1 MNQILAE
8 IPASLILLI
17 VTLVVAVCTV
27 VYVAIAE
34 RQRRDTLQ
42 RVTPDMEAA
51 RLAERLLLNDDA
63 SASSRLASWLRER
76 MPEGLITDEANGSKL
91 VHAGFDGAAAPV
103 IFSAIRIVAALLIPV
118 LAFVAAPRDN
128 PTWLAV
134 SLVMGVV
141 AGIAGPQAV
150 LDRLATNRQD
160 RIRLG
165 VPDALD
171 LLVVCVEAG
180 VSLDAAII
188 RVARDLSNVRPE
200 LALEFA
206 QVVRRVNA
214 GMPRDRALQGLAART
229 GVDELRTL
237 VSSMIQTE
245 RLGTSIARVLR
256 VNAESL
262 RTRRRQRAEKR
273 AAEAA
278 LKMIF
283 PLALFLLPALL
294 AVIVGPAAI
303 TVVQQLGELAK

>member
-1 MNQILAE
+1 MAGL
-8 IPASLILLI
+8 PLSLLFL
-17 VTLVVAVCTV
+17 VGTVVVAVCTV

-34 RQRRDTLQ
+34 RERRDMMQ
-42 RVTPDMEAA
+42 RVSPESDPA
-51 RLAERLLLNDDA
+51 RLAERLLLNEDA
-63 SASSRLASWLRER
+63 KASSRVAAWLRER
-76 MPEGLITDEANGSKL
+76 MPEGFISDEASSSKL
-91 VHAGFDGAAAPV
+91 VHAGFDGTAAPV
-103 IFSAIRIVAALLIPV
+103 IYSAIRIAAALLLPV
-118 LAFVAAPRDN
+118 LAFVAAPRDE
-128 PTWLAV
+128 PMWLAV
-134 SLVMGVV
+134 SILMGIIAGV
-141 AGIAGPQAV
+141 AGPLAV
-150 LDRLATNRQD
+150 VDRLAQNRQD
-160 RIRLG
+160 RIRRA

-188 RVARDLSNVRPE
+188 RVARDLANVRPE

-214 GMPRDRALQGLAART
+214 GMPRERALQTLAQRT

-237 VSSMIQTE
+237 VSSMVQTE

-256 VNAESL
+256 VNSESL
-262 RTRRRQRAEKR
+262 RVRRRQKAEKK

-294 AVIVGPAAI
+294 AVIVGPAAL
-303 TVVQQLGELAK
+303 TVASQLGNLSK

>member
-1 MNQILAE
+1 MLPELPIT
-8 IPASLILLI
+8 LILLI
-17 VTLVVAVCTV
+17 VTLIVAVCTV
-27 VYVAIAE
+27 VYVAIAD
-34 RQRRDTLQ
+34 RQRRETLQ
-42 RVTPDMEAA
+42 RVSPDLEAT
-51 RLAERLLLNDDA
+51 RLAERLLLNEDA
-63 SASSRLASWLRER
+63 TASSRLAAWLRER
-76 MPEGLITDEANGSKL
+76 MPEGLVADTSFSAKL

-103 IFSAIRIVAALLIPV
+103 IFSAIRIVAALFVPV

-128 PTWLAV
+128 PTYLAV
-134 SLVMGVV
+134 SIVMGLV

-160 RIRLG
+160 RIRRA

-214 GMPRDRALQGLAART
+214 GMPRDRALQGLAVRT

-237 VSSMIQTE
+237 VSSMVQTE

-256 VNAESL
+256 VNAETL
-262 RTRRRQRAEKR
+262 RVRRRQKAEKR

-283 PLALFLLPALL
+283 PLALFLLPALM
-294 AVIVGPAAI
+294 AVIVGPAGI
-303 TVVQQLGELAK
+303 TVARELGNLGR

>member
-1 MNQILAE
+1 MLSQVPITL
-8 IPASLILLI
+8 LLLVVTLI
-17 VTLVVAVCTV
+17 VAVATV

-34 RQRRDTLQ
+34 RQRKETLQ
-42 RVTPDMEAA
+42 RVSPDLEAA
-51 RLAERLLLNDDA
+51 RLAERLLLNEDA
-63 SASSRLASWLRER
+63 TASSRLAAWLRER
-76 MPEGLITDEANGSKL
+76 MPESFVSDSSFTGKL
-91 VHAGFDGAAAPV
+91 VHAGFDGSAAPV
-103 IFSAIRIVAALLIPV
+103 IFSAIRIVAAVLVPV

-128 PTWLAV
+128 ATWLAV
-134 SLVMGVV
+134 AVVMGLV

-160 RIRLG
+160 RIRRA

-262 RTRRRQRAEKR
+262 RLRRRQKAEKR

-283 PLALFLLPALL
+283 PLALFLLPALM

-303 TVVQQLGELAK
+303 TVVRELGNLAK

>member
-1 MNQILAE
+1 MAE
-8 IPASLILLI
+8 IPLTLIF
-17 VTLVVAVCTV
+17 LVLTVIVAVSTM

-34 RQRRDTLQ
+34 RERKETLQ
-42 RVTPDMEAA
+42 RVSPDLEAS
-51 RLAERLLLNDDA
+51 RLAERLLLNEDA
-63 SASSRLASWLRER
+63 TASSRLASWLRDR
-76 MPEGLITDEANGSKL
+76 MPESFVSDTSNVHKL

-103 IFSAIRIVAALLIPV
+103 IFSAVRIASALLMPV
-118 LAFVAAPRDN
+118 LSFVAAPRDN
-128 PTWLAV
+128 PVWLAV
-134 SLVMGVV
+134 SVVMGLVV
-141 AGIAGPQAV
+141 GVAGPQAV
-150 LDRLATNRQD
+150 LDRLAAQRQE
-160 RIRLG
+160 RIRRS

-180 VSLDAAII
+180 VSLDAAIL

-214 GMPRDRALQGLAART
+214 GMPRDRALLSLSQRT

-237 VSSMIQTE
+237 VASMIQTE

-256 VNAESL
+256 VNSESL
-262 RTRRRQRAEKR
+262 RLRRRQKAEKR

-294 AVIVGPAAI
+294 AVILGPAAI
-303 TVVQQLGELAK
+303 TVIGQLGSLSQ

>member
-1 MNQILAE
+1 MAE
-8 IPASLILLI
+8 IPLTLIF
-17 VTLVVAVCTV
+17 LVLTVIVAVSTM

-34 RQRRDTLQ
+34 RERKETLQ
-42 RVTPDMEAA
+42 RVSPDLEAS
-51 RLAERLLLNDDA
+51 RLAERLLLNEDA
-63 SASSRLASWLRER
+63 TASSRLASWLRDR
-76 MPEGLITDEANGSKL
+76 MPESFVSDTSNVHKL

-103 IFSAIRIVAALLIPV
+103 IFSAVRIASALLMPV
-118 LAFVAAPRDN
+118 LSFVAAPRDN
-128 PTWLAV
+128 PVWLAV
-134 SLVMGVV
+134 SVVMGLVV
-141 AGIAGPQAV
+141 GVAGPQAV
-150 LDRLATNRQD
+150 LDRLASARQE
-160 RIRLG
+160 RIRRS

-180 VSLDAAII
+180 VSLDAAIL

-214 GMPRDRALQGLAART
+214 GMPRDRALLSLSQRT

-237 VSSMIQTE
+237 VASMIQTE

-256 VNAESL
+256 VNSESL
-262 RTRRRQRAEKR
+262 RLRRRQKAERR

-294 AVIVGPAAI
+294 AVILGPAAI
-303 TVVQQLGELAK
+303 TVIGQLGSLSQ

>member
-1 MNQILAE
+1 MAE
-8 IPASLILLI
+8 IPLTLIF
-17 VTLVVAVCTV
+17 LVLTVIVAVSTM

-34 RQRRDTLQ
+34 RERKETLQ
-42 RVTPDMEAA
+42 RVSPDLEAS
-51 RLAERLLLNDDA
+51 RLAERLLLNEDA
-63 SASSRLASWLRER
+63 TASSRLASWLRDR
-76 MPEGLITDEANGSKL
+76 MPESFVSDTSNVHKL

-103 IFSAIRIVAALLIPV
+103 IFSAVRIASALLMPV
-118 LAFVAAPRDN
+118 LSFVAAPRDN
-128 PTWLAV
+128 PVWLAV
-134 SLVMGVV
+134 SVVMGLVV
-141 AGIAGPQAV
+141 GVAGPQAV
-150 LDRLATNRQD
+150 LDRLAAQRQE
-160 RIRLG
+160 RIRRS

-180 VSLDAAII
+180 VSLDAAIL

-214 GMPRDRALQGLAART
+214 GMPRDRALLSLSQRT

-237 VSSMIQTE
+237 VASMIQTE

-256 VNAESL
+256 VNSESL
-262 RTRRRQRAEKR
+262 RLRRRQKAEKR

-294 AVIVGPAAI
+294 AVILGPAAI
-303 TVVQQLGELAK
+303 TVIGQLGSLAQ

>member
-1 MNQILAE
+1 MAE
-8 IPASLILLI
+8 IPLTLIF
-17 VTLVVAVCTV
+17 LVLTVIVAVSTM

-34 RQRRDTLQ
+34 RERKETLQ
-42 RVTPDMEAA
+42 RVSPDLEAS
-51 RLAERLLLNDDA
+51 RLAERLLLNEDA
-63 SASSRLASWLRER
+63 TASSRLASWLRDR
-76 MPEGLITDEANGSKL
+76 MPESFVSDTSNVHKL

-103 IFSAIRIVAALLIPV
+103 IFSAVRIASALLMPV

-128 PTWLAV
+128 PVWLAV
-134 SLVMGVV
+134 SVVMGLVV
-141 AGIAGPQAV
+141 GVAGPQAV
-150 LDRLATNRQD
+150 LDRLAAQRQE
-160 RIRLG
+160 RIRRS

-180 VSLDAAII
+180 VSLDAAIL

-214 GMPRDRALQGLAART
+214 GMPRDRALLSLSQRT

-237 VSSMIQTE
+237 VASMIQTE

-256 VNAESL
+256 VNSESL
-262 RTRRRQRAEKR
+262 RLRRRQKAEKR

-294 AVIVGPAAI
+294 AVILGPAAI
-303 TVVQQLGELAK
+303 TVIGQLGSLSQ

>member
-1 MNQILAE
+1 MAE
-8 IPASLILLI
+8 IPLTLIF
-17 VTLVVAVCTV
+17 LVLTVIVAVSTM

-34 RQRRDTLQ
+34 RERKETLQ
-42 RVTPDMEAA
+42 RVSPDLEAS
-51 RLAERLLLNDDA
+51 RLAERLLLNEDA
-63 SASSRLASWLRER
+63 TASSRLASWLRDR
-76 MPEGLITDEANGSKL
+76 MPESFVSDTSNVHKL

-103 IFSAIRIVAALLIPV
+103 IFSAVRIASALLMPV

-128 PTWLAV
+128 PVWLAV
-134 SLVMGVV
+134 SVVMGLLVGV
-141 AGIAGPQAV
+141 AGPQAV
-150 LDRLATNRQD
+150 LDRLATQRQE
-160 RIRLG
+160 RIRRS

-180 VSLDAAII
+180 VSLDAAIL

-214 GMPRDRALQGLAART
+214 GMPRDRALLSLSQRT

-256 VNAESL
+256 VNSESL
-262 RTRRRQRAEKR
+262 RLRRRQKAEKR

-294 AVIVGPAAI
+294 AVILGPAAI
-303 TVVQQLGELAK
+303 TVIGQLGSISQ

>member
-1 MNQILAE
+1 MERLLTE
-8 IPASLILLI
+8 IPLALIFLV
-17 VTLVVAVCTV
+17 VTLIVAVCTV

-34 RQRRDTLQ
+34 RQRRETLQ
-42 RVTPDMEAA
+42 RVTPDLEAA
-51 RLAERLLLNDDA
+51 RLAERLLLNDDET
-63 SASSRLASWLRER
+63 ASSRLAAWLRER
-76 MPEGLITDEANGSKL
+76 MPEGLLTEENNGNKL

-103 IFSAIRIVAALLIPV
+103 IFSAIRIVSALLIPV
-118 LAFVAAPRDN
+118 LAFIAAPRDE
-128 PTWLAV
+128 PTWLMI

-141 AGIAGPQAV
+141 VGLAGPQAV
-150 LDRLATNRQD
+150 LDRLATNRQE
-160 RIRLG
+160 RIRTG

-200 LALEFA
+200 LAIEFA

-294 AVIVGPAAI
+294 AVIVGPAAL
-303 TVVQQLGELAK
+303 TVVQQLGDLTK

>member
-1 MNQILAE
+1 MAE
-8 IPASLILLI
+8 IPLTLIF
-17 VTLVVAVCTV
+17 LVLTVIVAVSTM

-34 RQRRDTLQ
+34 RERKETLQ
-42 RVTPDMEAA
+42 RVSPDLEAS
-51 RLAERLLLNDDA
+51 RLAERLLLNEDA
-63 SASSRLASWLRER
+63 AASSRLASWLRDR
-76 MPEGLITDEANGSKL
+76 MPESFVSDTSNVHKL

-103 IFSAIRIVAALLIPV
+103 IFSAIRIASALLMPV
-118 LAFVAAPRDN
+118 LSFVAAPRDN
-128 PTWLAV
+128 PVWLAV
-134 SLVMGVV
+134 SVVMGLVV
-141 AGIAGPQAV
+141 GVAGPQAV
-150 LDRLATNRQD
+150 LDRLAAQRQE
-160 RIRLG
+160 RIRRS

-180 VSLDAAII
+180 VSLDAAIL

-214 GMPRDRALQGLAART
+214 GMQRDRALLSLSQRT

-237 VSSMIQTE
+237 VASMIQTE

-256 VNAESL
+256 VNSESL
-262 RTRRRQRAEKR
+262 RLRRRQKAEKR

-294 AVIVGPAAI
+294 AVILGPAAI
-303 TVVQQLGELAK
+303 TVIGQLGSLSQ

>member
-1 MNQILAE
+1 MAE
-8 IPASLILLI
+8 IPLTLIF
-17 VTLVVAVCTV
+17 LVLTVIVAVSTM

-34 RQRRDTLQ
+34 RERKETLQ
-42 RVTPDMEAA
+42 RVSPDLEAS
-51 RLAERLLLNDDA
+51 RLAERLLLNEDA
-63 SASSRLASWLRER
+63 AASSRMASWLRDR
-76 MPEGLITDEANGSKL
+76 MPESFVSDTSNGHKL
-91 VHAGFDGAAAPV
+91 VHAGFDGTAAPV
-103 IFSAIRIVAALLIPV
+103 IFSAVRIASALLMPV
-118 LAFVAAPRDN
+118 LSFVAAPRDQ
-128 PTWLAV
+128 PVWLAV
-134 SLVMGVV
+134 SVIMGLVVGV
-141 AGIAGPQAV
+141 AGPQAV
-150 LDRLATNRQD
+150 LDRLAAARQE
-160 RIRLG
+160 RIRRS

-180 VSLDAAII
+180 VSLDAAIL

-214 GMPRDRALQGLAART
+214 GMPRDRALLSLSQRT

-237 VSSMIQTE
+237 VASMIQTE

-256 VNAESL
+256 VNSESL
-262 RTRRRQRAEKR
+262 RLRRRQKAEKR

-294 AVIVGPAAI
+294 AVILGPAAI
-303 TVVQQLGELAK
+303 TVIGQLGSLSQ

>member
-1 MNQILAE
+1 MADL
-8 IPASLILLI
+8 PLSLLF
-17 VTLVVAVCTV
+17 LVGTVIVAVCTI

-34 RQRRDTLQ
+34 RERRDTMQ
-42 RVTPDMEAA
+42 RVSPETDPS
-51 RLAERLLLNDDA
+51 RLAERLLLNEDA
-63 SASSRLASWLRER
+63 KASSRLAAWLRER
-76 MPEGLITDEANGSKL
+76 MPEGLISDEASSSKL
-91 VHAGFDGAAAPV
+91 VHAGFDGSAAPV
-103 IFSAIRIVAALLIPV
+103 IFSAIRIAAALLIPV
-118 LAFVAAPRDN
+118 LAFVAAPRDQ
-128 PTWLAV
+128 PMWLAV
-134 SLVMGVV
+134 SIVMGIV
-141 AGIAGPQAV
+141 AGVAGPQAV
-150 LDRLATNRQD
+150 VDRLAQNRQD
-160 RIRLG
+160 RIRRA

-188 RVARDLSNVRPE
+188 RVARDLANVRPE

-214 GMPRDRALQGLAART
+214 GMPRDRALQTLAQRT

-237 VSSMIQTE
+237 VSSMVQTE

-262 RTRRRQRAEKR
+262 RVRRRQKAEKK

-294 AVIVGPAAI
+294 AVIVGPAAL
-303 TVVQQLGELAK
+303 TVVSQLGNLSK

>member
-1 MNQILAE
+1 MAE
-8 IPASLILLI
+8 IPLTLIF
-17 VTLVVAVCTV
+17 LVLTVIVAVSTM

-34 RQRRDTLQ
+34 RERKETLQ
-42 RVTPDMEAA
+42 RVSPDLEAS
-51 RLAERLLLNDDA
+51 RLAERLLLNEDA
-63 SASSRLASWLRER
+63 TASSRLASWLRDR
-76 MPEGLITDEANGSKL
+76 MPESFVSDTSNVHKL

-103 IFSAIRIVAALLIPV
+103 IFSAVRIASALLMPV
-118 LAFVAAPRDN
+118 LSFVAAPRDN
-128 PTWLAV
+128 PVWLAV
-134 SLVMGVV
+134 SVAMGLVVGV
-141 AGIAGPQAV
+141 AGPQAV
-150 LDRLATNRQD
+150 LDRLAAQRQE
-160 RIRLG
+160 RIRRS

-180 VSLDAAII
+180 VSLDAAIL

-214 GMPRDRALQGLAART
+214 GMPRDRALLSLSQRT

-237 VSSMIQTE
+237 VASMIQTE

-256 VNAESL
+256 VNSESL
-262 RTRRRQRAEKR
+262 RLRRRQRAEKR

-294 AVIVGPAAI
+294 AVILGPAAI
-303 TVVQQLGELAK
+303 TVIGQLGSLSQ

>member
-1 MNQILAE
+1 MGDL
-8 IPASLILLI
+8 PLSLLF
-17 VTLVVAVCTV
+17 LVGTVIVAVCTI

-34 RQRRDTLQ
+34 RERRDTMQ
-42 RVTPDMEAA
+42 RVSPETDPS
-51 RLAERLLLNDDA
+51 RLAERLLLNEEA
-63 SASSRLASWLRER
+63 KASSRLAAWLRER
-76 MPEGLITDEANGSKL
+76 MPEGLISDEASSNKL
-91 VHAGFDGAAAPV
+91 VHAGFDGTAAPV
-103 IFSAIRIVAALLIPV
+103 IFSAIRIAAALLLPV
-118 LAFVAAPRDN
+118 LAFVAAPHDQ
-128 PTWLAV
+128 PMWLTV
-134 SLVMGVV
+134 SIVMGIV
-141 AGIAGPQAV
+141 AGVAGPQAV
-150 LDRLATNRQD
+150 VDRLAQNRQD
-160 RIRLG
+160 RIRRA

-188 RVARDLSNVRPE
+188 RVARDLANVRPE

-214 GMPRDRALQGLAART
+214 GMPRERALQTLAQRT

-237 VSSMIQTE
+237 VSSMVQTE

-262 RTRRRQRAEKR
+262 RVRRRQKAEKK

-294 AVIVGPAAI
+294 AVIVGPAAL
-303 TVVQQLGELAK
+303 TVVSQLGNLSK

>member
-1 MNQILAE
+1 MAE
-8 IPASLILLI
+8 IPLTLIF
-17 VTLVVAVCTV
+17 LVLTVIVAVSTM

-34 RQRRDTLQ
+34 RERKETLQ
-42 RVTPDMEAA
+42 RVSPDLEAS
-51 RLAERLLLNDDA
+51 RLAERLLLNEDA
-63 SASSRLASWLRER
+63 TASSRLASWLRDR
-76 MPEGLITDEANGSKL
+76 MPESFVSDTSNVHKL

-103 IFSAIRIVAALLIPV
+103 IFSAVRIASALLMPV
-118 LAFVAAPRDN
+118 LSFVAAPRDN
-128 PTWLAV
+128 PVWLAV
-134 SLVMGVV
+134 SVVMGLVV
-141 AGIAGPQAV
+141 GVAGPQAV
-150 LDRLATNRQD
+150 LDRLASARQE
-160 RIRLG
+160 RIRRS

-180 VSLDAAII
+180 VSLDAAIL

-214 GMPRDRALQGLAART
+214 GMPRDRALLSLSQRT

-237 VSSMIQTE
+237 VASMIQTE

-256 VNAESL
+256 VNSESL
-262 RTRRRQRAEKR
+262 RLRRRQKAEKR

-294 AVIVGPAAI
+294 AVILGPAAI
-303 TVVQQLGELAK
+303 TVIGQLGSLSQ

>member
-1 MNQILAE
+1 MASELPI
-8 IPASLILLI
+8 SLILLL
-17 VTLVVAVCTV
+17 VTLIIAVVTV
-27 VYVAIAE
+27 VYIAIAE
-34 RQRRDTLQ
+34 RQRRETFQ
-42 RVTPDMEAA
+42 RVSPDLEASK
-51 RLAERLLLNDDA
+51 LAERLLLNEDA
-63 SASSRLASWLRER
+63 TASSRLAAWLRER
-76 MPEGLITDEANGSKL
+76 MPEGFLSDTSYTGKL
-91 VHAGFDGAAAPV
+91 VHAGFDGSAAPV
-103 IFSAIRIVAALLIPV
+103 IFAALRIASALLVPV

-128 PTWLAV
+128 PTWLAIAV
-134 SLVMGVV
+134 VMGLV
-141 AGIAGPQAV
+141 AGVAGPQAV
-150 LDRLATNRQD
+150 LDRMATNRQD
-160 RIRLG
+160 RIRRA

-214 GMPRDRALQGLAART
+214 GMPRERALQGLAART

-237 VSSMIQTE
+237 VSSMVQTE

-262 RTRRRQRAEKR
+262 RLRRRQKAEKR

-303 TVVQQLGELAK
+303 TVVRELGNLAN

>member
-1 MNQILAE
+1 MAE
-8 IPASLILLI
+8 IPLTLIF
-17 VTLVVAVCTV
+17 LVLTVIVAVSTM

-34 RQRRDTLQ
+34 RERKETLQ
-42 RVTPDMEAA
+42 RVSPDLEAS
-51 RLAERLLLNDDA
+51 RLAERLLLNEDA
-63 SASSRLASWLRER
+63 TASSRLASWLRDR
-76 MPEGLITDEANGSKL
+76 MPESFVSDTSNVHKL

-103 IFSAIRIVAALLIPV
+103 IFSAVRIASALLMPV
-118 LAFVAAPRDN
+118 LSFVAAPRDN
-128 PTWLAV
+128 PVWLAV
-134 SLVMGVV
+134 SVAMGLVVGV
-141 AGIAGPQAV
+141 AGPQAV
-150 LDRLATNRQD
+150 LDRLAAQRQE
-160 RIRLG
+160 RIRRS

-180 VSLDAAII
+180 VSLDAAIL

-214 GMPRDRALQGLAART
+214 GMPRDRALLSLSQRT

-237 VSSMIQTE
+237 VASMIQTE

-256 VNAESL
+256 VNSESL
-262 RTRRRQRAEKR
+262 RLRRRQKAEKR

-294 AVIVGPAAI
+294 AVILGPAAI
-303 TVVQQLGELAK
+303 TVIGQLGSLSQ

>member
-1 MNQILAE
+1 MGDLPLSLLFLVGTVIL
-8 IPASLILLI
+8 
-17 VTLVVAVCTV
+17 AVCTI
-27 VYVAIAE
+27 VYVAISE
-34 RQRRDTLQ
+34 RERRETMQ
-42 RVTPDMEAA
+42 RVSPESDPSRM
-51 RLAERLLLNDDA
+51 AERLLLNEDA
-63 SASSRLASWLRER
+63 KASSRLAAWLRER
-76 MPEGLITDEANGSKL
+76 MPEGLISDDASSTKL
-91 VHAGFDGAAAPV
+91 VHAGFDGSAAPV
-103 IFSAIRIVAALLIPV
+103 IFSAIRIAAALLLPV
-118 LAFVAAPRDN
+118 LAFVAAPRDE
-128 PTWLAV
+128 PMWLTV
-134 SLVMGVV
+134 SIVMGVV

-150 LDRLATNRQD
+150 VDRLAQNRQD
-160 RIRLG
+160 RIRRA

-188 RVARDLSNVRPE
+188 RVARDLANVRPE

-214 GMPRDRALQGLAART
+214 GMPRDRALQTLAQRT

-237 VSSMIQTE
+237 VSSMVQTE

-256 VNAESL
+256 VNSDSL
-262 RTRRRQRAEKR
+262 RVRRRQKAEKK

-294 AVIVGPAAI
+294 AVIVGPAAL
-303 TVVQQLGELAK
+303 TVVSQLGNLSK

>member
-1 MNQILAE
+1 MFPQIPLT
-8 IPASLILLI
+8 LVFLV
-17 VTLVVAVCTV
+17 VTLIVAVCTV
-27 VYVAIAE
+27 VYVAIAD
-34 RQRRDTLQ
+34 RQRRETLQ
-42 RVTPDMEAA
+42 RVSPDLEAT
-51 RLAERLLLNDDA
+51 RLAERLLLNEDA
-63 SASSRLASWLRER
+63 SASSRLAAWLRER
-76 MPEGLITDEANGSKL
+76 MPEGLVSDTSFSAKL
-91 VHAGFDGAAAPV
+91 VHAGFDGSAAPI
-103 IFSAIRIVAALLIPV
+103 IFSAIRIVSALLVPA

-128 PTWLAV
+128 PTYLAV
-134 SLVMGVV
+134 SIVMGLV

-150 LDRLATNRQD
+150 LDRLATNRQEK
-160 RIRLG
+160 IRRA

-229 GVDELRTL
+229 GVEELRTL
-237 VSSMIQTE
+237 VSSMVQTE

-256 VNAESL
+256 VNAETL
-262 RTRRRQRAEKR
+262 RVRRRQKAEKR

-294 AVIVGPAAI
+294 SVIVGPAGI
-303 TVVQQLGELAK
+303 TVARELGNLGR

>member
-1 MNQILAE
+1 MAE
-8 IPASLILLI
+8 IPLTLIF
-17 VTLVVAVCTV
+17 LVLTVIVAVSTM

-34 RQRRDTLQ
+34 RERKETLQ
-42 RVTPDMEAA
+42 RVSPDLEAS
-51 RLAERLLLNDDA
+51 RLAERLLLNEDA
-63 SASSRLASWLRER
+63 AASSRLASWLRDR
-76 MPEGLITDEANGSKL
+76 MPESFVSDTSNVHKL

-103 IFSAIRIVAALLIPV
+103 IFSAIRIASALLMPV
-118 LAFVAAPRDN
+118 LSFVAAPRDN
-128 PTWLAV
+128 PVWLAV
-134 SLVMGVV
+134 SVVMGLVV
-141 AGIAGPQAV
+141 GVAGPQAV
-150 LDRLATNRQD
+150 LDRLAAQRQE
-160 RIRLG
+160 RIRRS

-180 VSLDAAII
+180 VSLDAAIL

-214 GMPRDRALQGLAART
+214 GMPRDRALLSLSQRT

-237 VSSMIQTE
+237 VASMIQTE

-256 VNAESL
+256 VNSESL
-262 RTRRRQRAEKR
+262 RLRRRQKAEKR

-294 AVIVGPAAI
+294 AVILGPAAI
-303 TVVQQLGELAK
+303 TVIGQLGSLSQ

>member
-1 MNQILAE
+1 MTSELPI
-8 IPASLILLI
+8 SLILLI
-17 VTLVVAVCTV
+17 VTLIIAVVTV
-27 VYVAIAE
+27 LYVAIAE
-34 RQRRDTLQ
+34 RQRRETFQ
-42 RVTPDMEAA
+42 RVSPDLEAS
-51 RLAERLLLNDDA
+51 RLAERLLLNEDA
-63 SASSRLASWLRER
+63 TASSRLAAWLRER
-76 MPEGLITDEANGSKL
+76 MPEGFLADTSYAGKL
-91 VHAGFDGAAAPV
+91 VHAGFDGSAAPV
-103 IFSAIRIVAALLIPV
+103 IFAALRIVSALLVPV

-128 PTWLAV
+128 PTWLAIAV
-134 SLVMGVV
+134 VMGLV
-141 AGIAGPQAV
+141 AGVAGPQAV

-160 RIRLG
+160 RIRRA

-214 GMPRDRALQGLAART
+214 GMPRERALQGLAART

-237 VSSMIQTE
+237 VSSMVQTE

-262 RTRRRQRAEKR
+262 RLRRRQKAEKR

-303 TVVQQLGELAK
+303 TVARELGNLAN

>member
-1 MNQILAE
+1 MAE
-8 IPASLILLI
+8 IPLTLIF
-17 VTLVVAVCTV
+17 LVLTVIVAVSTM

-34 RQRRDTLQ
+34 RERKETLQ
-42 RVTPDMEAA
+42 RVSPDLEAS
-51 RLAERLLLNDDA
+51 RLAERLLLNEDA
-63 SASSRLASWLRER
+63 AASSRLASWLRDR
-76 MPEGLITDEANGSKL
+76 MPESFVSDTSNVHKL
-91 VHAGFDGAAAPV
+91 VHAGFDGTAAPV
-103 IFSAIRIVAALLIPV
+103 IFSAVRIASALLMPV

-128 PTWLAV
+128 PVWLAV
-134 SLVMGVV
+134 SVVMGLVV
-141 AGIAGPQAV
+141 GVAGPQAV
-150 LDRLATNRQD
+150 LDRLATQRQE
-160 RIRLG
+160 RIRRS

-180 VSLDAAII
+180 VSLDAAIL

-214 GMPRDRALQGLAART
+214 GMPRDRALLSLSQRT

-237 VSSMIQTE
+237 VASMIQTE

-256 VNAESL
+256 VNSESL
-262 RTRRRQRAEKR
+262 RLRRRQKAEKR

-294 AVIVGPAAI
+294 AVILGPAAI
-303 TVVQQLGELAK
+303 TVIGQLGSLSQ

>member
-1 MNQILAE
+1 MPQEL
-8 IPASLILLI
+8 PLSLIFLIITLI
-17 VTLVVAVCTV
+17 VAVATV

-34 RQRRDTLQ
+34 RQRRETVQ
-42 RVTPDMEAA
+42 RVSPDLEAS
-51 RLAERLLLNDDA
+51 RLAERLLLNEDA
-63 SASSRLASWLRER
+63 AASSRIAAWLRER
-76 MPEGLITDEANGSKL
+76 MPEGLVSDTTYTSKL
-91 VHAGFDGAAAPV
+91 VHAGFDGSAAPV
-103 IFSAIRIVAALLIPV
+103 IFSAIRIASALLVPV
-118 LAFVAAPRDN
+118 LAFVAAPQDN
-128 PTWLAV
+128 PMWLAISV
-134 SLVMGVV
+134 VMGLV
-141 AGIAGPQAV
+141 AGVAGPQAV

-160 RIRLG
+160 RVRRA

-214 GMPRDRALQGLAART
+214 GMPRERALQGLAART

-262 RTRRRQRAEKR
+262 RLRRRQRAEKR

-303 TVVQQLGELAK
+303 TVVRELGNLSK

>member
-1 MNQILAE
+1 MAE
-8 IPASLILLI
+8 IPLTLIF
-17 VTLVVAVCTV
+17 LVLTVIVAVSTM

-34 RQRRDTLQ
+34 RERKETLQ
-42 RVTPDMEAA
+42 RVSPDLEAS
-51 RLAERLLLNDDA
+51 RLAERLLLNEDA
-63 SASSRLASWLRER
+63 TASSRLASWLRDR
-76 MPEGLITDEANGSKL
+76 MPESFVSDTSNVHKL

-103 IFSAIRIVAALLIPV
+103 IFSAIRIASALLMPV
-118 LAFVAAPRDN
+118 LSFVAAPRDN
-128 PTWLAV
+128 PVWLAV
-134 SLVMGVV
+134 SVVMGLVV
-141 AGIAGPQAV
+141 GVAGPQAV
-150 LDRLATNRQD
+150 LDRLAAQRQE
-160 RIRLG
+160 RIRRS

-180 VSLDAAII
+180 VSLDAAIL

-214 GMPRDRALQGLAART
+214 GMPRDRALLSLSQRT

-237 VSSMIQTE
+237 VASMIQTE

-256 VNAESL
+256 VNSESL
-262 RTRRRQRAEKR
+262 RLRRRQKAEKR

-294 AVIVGPAAI
+294 AVILGPAAI
-303 TVVQQLGELAK
+303 TVIGQLGSLSQ

>member
-1 MNQILAE
+1 MAE
-8 IPASLILLI
+8 IPLTLIF
-17 VTLVVAVCTV
+17 LVLTVIVAVSTM

-34 RQRRDTLQ
+34 RERKETLQ
-42 RVTPDMEAA
+42 RVSPDLEAS
-51 RLAERLLLNDDA
+51 RLAERLLLNEDA
-63 SASSRLASWLRER
+63 TASSRLASWLRDR
-76 MPEGLITDEANGSKL
+76 MPESFVSDTSNVHKL

-103 IFSAIRIVAALLIPV
+103 IFSAVRIASALLMPV
-118 LAFVAAPRDN
+118 LSFVAAPRDN
-128 PTWLAV
+128 PVWLAV
-134 SLVMGVV
+134 SVVMGLVV
-141 AGIAGPQAV
+141 GVAGPQAV
-150 LDRLATNRQD
+150 LDRLATARQE
-160 RIRLG
+160 RIRRS

-180 VSLDAAII
+180 VSLDAAIL

-214 GMPRDRALQGLAART
+214 GMPRDRALLSLSQRT

-237 VSSMIQTE
+237 VASMIQTE

-256 VNAESL
+256 VNSESL
-262 RTRRRQRAEKR
+262 RLRRRQKAEKR

-294 AVIVGPAAI
+294 AVILGPAAI
-303 TVVQQLGELAK
+303 TVIGQLGSLSQ